1 MADQTGLNT
10 NDPRSSGPKNTA
22 PKPSFFNDPKIRGI
36 FYQLVVMVVIITF
49 VVIVAKNTAANI
61 AAQNKSTGFDFFFQP
76 SGFNINFTLI
86 PYDRASYYWEAFVVG
101 MLNTL
106 LISAIG
112 VVLATLLGFVLGIAR
127 LSNNWIIAK
136 LAMIYVETIRNV
148 PLLLQLFFWY
158 MIILKTMP
166 SVRQSFEWFGS
177 FFFNQRGIYFPKPVP
192 DAAFNWVILALFVA
206 VIGAFALKYWAK
218 KRLEQTGHRFPVFW
232 ASVGV
237 LISLPA
243 LVWLLSG
250 ANVALDLPV
259 FKGFDFKGGLV
270 LPSEFLALLF
280 GLVIYTAAFI
290 AEIVRSGIVSVNKGQ
305 TEAAQSLGLKD
316 GDRLRLVI
324 IPQAMRVIVP
334 PLTSQFLNLTKNS
347 SLAAA
352 IGYPDLVSVFM
363 QTTLNQTGRA
373 VEIVFVTMMVYL
385 TLSLITS
392 AFMNWYNARV
402 AMVER

>member
-1 MADQTGLNT
+1 MADPNGS
-10 NDPRSSGPKNTA
+10 RKSA
-22 PKPSFFNDPKIRGI
+22 PKSSFINDPKIRGLI
-36 FYQLVVMVVIITF
+36 YQFVVMAAIIAF
-49 VVIVAKNTAANI
+49 VVVVAKNTAANI
-61 AAQNKSTGFDFFFQP
+61 AAQNKATGFDFFFQP
-76 SGFNINFTLI
+76 SGFDIFFTLI

-106 LISAIG
+106 LVSVIG
-112 VVLATLLGFVLGIAR
+112 VIFATLLGFTLGIAR
-127 LSNNWIIAK
+127 LSSNWIISK
-136 LAMIYVETIRNV
+136 IAMVYVETLRNV

-158 MIILKTMP
+158 TAVLKTMP
-166 SVRQSFEWFGS
+166 NVKGSFEWFGS
-177 FFFNQRGIYFPKPVP
+177 IVLNNRGLYIPKPVP
-192 DAAFNWVILALFVA
+192 DDLFTWVIIAFLVA
-206 VIGAFALKYWAK
+206 VVGAFALKYWAK

-232 ASVGV
+232 SSIGLLVG
-237 LISLPA
+237 LPA
-243 LVWLLSG
+243 IVWLISG
-250 ANVALDLPV
+250 ANLAFDLPV
-259 FKGFDFKGGLV
+259 LKGFNYKGGLS
-270 LPSEFLALLF
+270 LPPEFLALLF
-280 GLVIYTAAFI
+280 GLVLYTAAFI
-290 AEIVRSGIVSVNKGQ
+290 GEIVRSGIVAVDKGQ

-373 VEIVFVTMMVYL
+373 VEIVFITMMVYL
-385 TLSLITS
+385 TLSLATS

>member
-1 MADQTGLNT
+1 MADQK
-10 NDPRSSGPKNTA
+10 GPHNTA
-22 PKPSFFNDPKIRGI
+22 PKPSFFNDPKIRSI
-36 FYQLVVMVVIITF
+36 IYQLIVMGLVIWF
-49 VVIVAKNTAANI
+49 VVVVATNTAANL

-76 SGFNINFTLI
+76 ASFDINFTLI
-86 PYDRASYYWEAFVVG
+86 PFDRTSYYWEAFIVG

-106 LISAIG
+106 LVSVIG
-112 VVLATLLGFVLGIAR
+112 VIFATVLGFILGIAR

-136 LAMIYVETIRNV
+136 LAMIYVEIIRNV

-158 MIILKTMP
+158 TVVLKAMP
-166 SVRQSFEWFGS
+166 NVRNSLEWFGG
-177 FFFNQRGIYFPKPVP
+177 FVLNNRGFSFPKPMP
-192 DAAFNWVILALFVA
+192 DEAFNLVFIAFFIAIVAAFS
-206 VIGAFALKYWAK
+206 LKYWAR
-218 KRLEQTGHRFPVFW
+218 KRLENTGQRFPVFW
-232 ASVGV
+232 SSIG
-237 LISLPA
+237 LIVALPA

-250 ANVALDLPV
+250 ANLAFEVPEL
-259 FKGFDFKGGLV
+259 KGFNYKGGLTV
-270 LPSEFLALLF
+270 PSEFLALLF
-280 GLVIYTAAFI
+280 GLIIYTAAFI
-290 AEIVRSGIVSVNKGQ
+290 AEIVRSGIVSVDKGQ

-324 IPQAMRVIVP
+324 IPQAMRVMVP

-373 VEIVFVTMMVYL
+373 VEIVFITMMVYL
-385 TLSLITS
+385 TLSLLTS